1 MPLRVA
7 APTFCNSRHVGLGSW
22 SCENAKTRDH
32 DRRSYSSE
40 TALALNRASAFNLT
54 NELKNAMLA
63 AFRFFAFLHTQGHF
77 RTHALQQSATNVRCI
92 HVPIEERPQH
102 RSLTTCSLHIRGSM
116 SFLMYRF
123 DVAYLFERRQV
134 AGEAPNTFLK
144 AREKAASEL

>member
-54 NELKNAMLA
+54 NELKNAILA
-63 AFRFFAFLHTQGHF
+63 AFRSFAFLHTQGHL
-77 RTHALQQSATNVRCI
+77 RTHALQQIASVTISSWPTVSLPNSSGTQAPIVTTAAT
-92 HVPIEERPQH
+92 VPKNMVGDP
-102 RSLTTCSLHIRGSM
+102 
-116 SFLMYRF
+116 
-123 DVAYLFERRQV
+123 V
-134 AGEAPNTFLK
+134 
-144 AREKAASEL
+144 